1 MKEKVAAQPPFLL
14 SIVIETL
21 TETGLLQMSGQDLV
35 LISVLK
41 FSENDLVSL
50 YKKKMSWK
58 EGGHPPKY
66 HNPF

>member
-50 YKKKMSWK
+50 YKKKMS
-58 EGGHPPKY
+58 
-66 HNPF
+66 